1 MARSLKSPSRCI
13 LDRTTIFTTRRT
25 GLPSCSGPP
34 RRTSSSTPPTAS
46 VFSSATMGGFRSST
60 ARQAFTA
67 RRLITHSPRVNWTL
81 GSLPAR
87 STLPARLPRSTCGST
102 ARNRRSPARQ
112 WSTPSRVVSTRT
124 TSRCLATAP
133 TSNTRSTTSRSS
145 LTPVSRPRWPTPILV
160 PATTPRR
167 SLSRCRLA

>member
-1 MARSLKSPSRCI
+1 MGLNLKFRSKCMLAR
-13 LDRTTIFTTRRT
+13 TMIFTTRRT

-67 RRLITHSPRVNWTL
+67 RRLITHSPRANWTS

-87 STLPARLPRSTCGST
+87 STLPARLPRSACGST
-102 ARNRRSPARQ
+102 ARNLPSPASRWHTQ
-112 WSTPSRVVSTRT
+112 RRAAFTPT
-124 TSRCLATAP
+124 TSRCWALAAN
-133 TSNTRSTTSRSS
+133 SSTRLTTSRSS
-145 LTPVSRPRWPTPILV
+145 LTPVSRPRWPTLTLV
-160 PATTPRR
+160 RPMTPPR
-167 SLSRCRLA
+167 SLSRFRLA